1 MRFEA
6 LSSSPYRRFWL
17 GSIASVGSTQ
27 LYFISKAWLVFELSG
42 SALYLGFLGA
52 ATAVPTIF
60 ATLIGGLVADRIN
73 RRSVLI
79 LTSGISAV
87 LLLVLGV
94 LDASELVRVWHV
106 LLISA
111 LLGLVQGFDFPARS
125 SIFPALIEKKQMMSA
140 VSLNSILWQGS
151 RMILP
156 AIGGFLISITDT
168 SLIFFIC
175 ALGFF
180 SMITV
185 LLTLDVRQD
194 NHANDAPWH
203 EFKEGVKYVMNHRLF
218 LTLILLSW
226 ISMFFG
232 TSYVQIMPLFADMLQ
247 SGERGFGL
255 LISATGVGSIIGNLF
270 ITRYQ
275 DSRKLGI
282 MMLSSAAMAP
292 FFLLGFSLVAW
303 ILSGTSG
310 VFWLACCFAILN
322 SAFSSVFLV
331 SSMTVLQIKVPDA
344 FRGRVMGIH
353 SISFGMMTMGGL
365 SAGVLASLFSAPVAV
380 IIGAIV
386 VLSSVIWVV
395 FKVSEIVKLDL
406 NLQSKQTES
415 FQ

>member
-1 MRFEA
+1 MRFDA
-6 LSSSPYRRFWL
+6 LSSAPYRRFWL

-42 SALYLGFLGA
+42 SALDLGFLGA
-52 ATAVPTIF
+52 ATALPTIF

-79 LTSGISAV
+79 LTSAISAV

-94 LDASELVRVWHV
+94 LDATELVRVWHV
-106 LLISA
+106 LLISS

-125 SIFPALIEKKQMMSA
+125 SIFPSLIHKKQMMSA

-175 ALGFF
+175 GIGFLC
-180 SMITV
+180 MMTV
-185 LLTLDVRQD
+185 LLTLEIRQD
-194 NHANDAPWH
+194 NHADDAPWY
-203 EFKEGVKYVMNHRLF
+203 EFKEGVKFVLNNRLF

-247 SGERGFGL
+247 SGEQGFGL

-270 ITRYQ
+270 ISRYQ
-275 DSRKLGI
+275 LSRKLGK

-292 FFLLGFSLVAW
+292 CSLIGFSLVSW
-303 ILSGTSG
+303 ILAGTP
-310 VFWLACCFAILN
+310 VAFWIACGFAIFA
-322 SAFSSVFLV
+322 SALSSVFLV

-353 SISFGMMTMGGL
+353 SITFSMISLGGL
-365 SAGVLASLFSAPVAV
+365 AAGVLAAQFSAPTAV
-380 IIGAIV
+380 VIGSFV
-386 VLSSVIWVV
+386 VLSSVTWVV
-395 FKVSEIVKLDL
+395 FRVREISKLDL
-406 NLQSKQTES
+406 IQESKHAES
-415 FQ
+415 FK

>member
-1 MRFEA
+1 M
-6 LSSSPYRRFWL
+6 
-17 GSIASVGSTQ
+17 
-27 LYFISKAWLVFELSG
+27 
-42 SALYLGFLGA
+42 
-52 ATAVPTIF
+52 
-60 ATLIGGLVADRIN
+60 
-73 RRSVLI
+73 
-79 LTSGISAV
+79 

-106 LLISA
+106 LLISS

-125 SIFPALIEKKQMMSA
+125 SIFPSLIHKHQMMSA

-175 ALGFF
+175 GIGFF
-180 SMITV
+180 CMLTV
-185 LLTLDVRQD
+185 LLTLEVRQD
-194 NHANDAPWH
+194 NHANDAPWY
-203 EFKEGVKYVMNHRLF
+203 EFKEGVKFVMHHRLF

-270 ITRYQ
+270 ISHYQ
-275 DSRKLGI
+275 ESRKLGI

-322 SAFSSVFLV
+322 
-331 SSMTVLQIKVPDA
+331 
-344 FRGRVMGIH
+344 
-353 SISFGMMTMGGL
+353 
-365 SAGVLASLFSAPVAV
+365 
-380 IIGAIV
+380 
-386 VLSSVIWVV
+386 
-395 FKVSEIVKLDL
+395 
-406 NLQSKQTES
+406 
-415 FQ
+415 

>member
-6 LSSSPYRRFWL
+6 LSSAPYRRFWL

-42 SALYLGFLGA
+42 SALDLGFLGA

-60 ATLIGGLVADRIN
+60 STLIGGLVADRVN

-106 LLISA
+106 LLISS

-125 SIFPALIEKKQMMSA
+125 SIFPALIHKKQMMSA

-175 ALGFF
+175 GIGFF
-180 SMITV
+180 CMLTV
-185 LLTLDVRQD
+185 LLTLEVRQD
-194 NHANDAPWH
+194 NHANDAPWY
-203 EFKEGVKYVMNHRLF
+203 EFKEGVKFVMHHRLF

-247 SGERGFGL
+247 SAERGYGL

-270 ITRYQ
+270 ISRYQ
-275 DSRKLGI
+275 QSRKLGI

-292 FFLLGFSLVAW
+292 CSLIGFSLVAW
-303 ILSGTSG
+303 ILAGTVSA
-310 VFWLACCFAILN
+310 FWLACCFAILT
-322 SAFSSVFLV
+322 SALSSVFLV

-353 SISFGMMTMGGL
+353 SITFSMISLGGL
-365 SAGVLASLFSAPVAV
+365 GAGALAAQFSAPVADV
-380 IIGAIV
+380 IGALV
-386 VLSSVIWVV
+386 VLSSVTWVV
-395 FKVSEIVKLDL
+395 FKVSEIAKLDL

-415 FQ
+415 F

>member
-1 MRFEA
+1 
-6 LSSSPYRRFWL
+6 
-17 GSIASVGSTQ
+17 
-27 LYFISKAWLVFELSG
+27 
-42 SALYLGFLGA
+42 
-52 ATAVPTIF
+52 
-60 ATLIGGLVADRIN
+60 
-73 RRSVLI
+73 
-79 LTSGISAV
+79 
-87 LLLVLGV
+87 
-94 LDASELVRVWHV
+94 
-106 LLISA
+106 
-111 LLGLVQGFDFPARS
+111 
-125 SIFPALIEKKQMMSA
+125 
-140 VSLNSILWQGS
+140 
-151 RMILP
+151 
-156 AIGGFLISITDT
+156 
-168 SLIFFIC
+168 
-175 ALGFF
+175 
-180 SMITV
+180 MITV

-203 EFKEGVKYVMNHRLF
+203 EFKEGVKYVKNHRLF
-218 LTLILLSW
+218 MTLILLSW

-255 LISATGVGSIIGNLF
+255 LISATGVGSLIGNLF

-303 ILSGTSG
+303 ILSGTSD

-331 SSMTVLQIKVPDA
+331 SSMTVLQIQVPDA

-353 SISFGMMTMGGL
+353 SIPFGMMTMGGL
-365 SAGVLASLFSAPVAV
+365 SAGVLASQFSAPVAV

-406 NLQSKQTES
+406 YPKSKQTE
-415 FQ
+415 

>member
-1 MRFEA
+1 MRFDA
-6 LSSSPYRRFWL
+6 LSSAPYRRFWL

-42 SALYLGFLGA
+42 SALDLGFLGA
-52 ATAVPTIF
+52 ATAVPTII

-87 LLLVLGV
+87 LLLLLGI

-106 LLISA
+106 LLISS

-125 SIFPALIEKKQMMSA
+125 SIFPALIDKKQMMSA

-175 ALGFF
+175 GTGFF
-180 SMITV
+180 CMMAV
-185 LLTLDVRQD
+185 LLTLEVRQD
-194 NHANDAPWH
+194 NNTKDTPWY
-203 EFKEGVKYVMNHRLF
+203 EFKEGMKFVLHHRLF

-270 ITRYQ
+270 ISHYQ
-275 DSRKLGI
+275 ESRKLGI
-282 MMLSSAAMAP
+282 MMLSSAAIAP
-292 FFLLGFSLVAW
+292 FCLIGFSLVAW
-303 ILSGTSG
+303 IFAGKAG
-310 VFWLACCFAILN
+310 VFWMACCFVILS
-322 SAFSSVFLV
+322 SALSSVFLV
-331 SSMTVLQIKVPDA
+331 SSMTVLQVKVPDD

-353 SISFGMMTMGGL
+353 SITFSMISLGGL
-365 SAGVLASLFSAPVAV
+365 VAGVIAAKFSAPVAV
-380 IIGAIV
+380 VIGALVVISSVTLV
-386 VLSSVIWVV
+386 VLK
-395 FKVSEIVKLDL
+395 FSEIIKLDL
-406 NLQSKQTES
+406 NK
-415 FQ
+415 

>member
-1 MRFEA
+1 MRFDA
-6 LSSSPYRRFWL
+6 LSSAPYRRFWL

-42 SALYLGFLGA
+42 SALDLGFLGA

-106 LLISA
+106 LLISG
-111 LLGLVQGFDFPARS
+111 LLGFVQGFDFPARS
-125 SIFPALIEKKQMMSA
+125 SIFPALIQQKQMMSA
-140 VSLNSILWQGS
+140 VALNSILWQGS

-156 AIGGFLISITDT
+156 AIGGLLISLTDT
-168 SLIFFIC
+168 SLIFFLC
-175 ALGFF
+175 GLGFICM
-180 SMITV
+180 MIVLYSLEVAQTV
-185 LLTLDVRQD
+185 Q
-194 NHANDAPWH
+194 AKDAPWH
-203 EFKEGVKYVMNHRLF
+203 EFNEGIKFVIHHRLF

-247 SGERGFGL
+247 SGERGYGL

-270 ITRYQ
+270 ISRYQ
-275 DSRKLGI
+275 QSRKLGI
-282 MMLSSAAMAP
+282 MMLSCAAMAP
-292 FFLLGFSLVAW
+292 CSLIGFSLVTW
-303 ILSGTSG
+303 ILSDTAGA
-310 VFWLACCFAILN
+310 FWMACCFAILT
-322 SAFSSVFLV
+322 SALSSVFLV

-353 SISFGMMTMGGL
+353 SITFSMISLGGL
-365 SAGVLASLFSAPVAV
+365 AAGVLASQFSAPMAV
-380 IIGAIV
+380 VIGAIV
-386 VLSSVIWVV
+386 VLSSVTWVA
-395 FKVSEIVKLDL
+395 FKVREISNLDL
-406 NLQSKQTES
+406 NQQSKHAES

>member
-1 MRFEA
+1 MRFDA
-6 LSSSPYRRFWL
+6 LSSAPYRRFWL

-27 LYFISKAWLVFELSG
+27 LYFISNAWLVFELSG
-42 SALYLGFLGA
+42 SALDLGFLGA
-52 ATAVPTIF
+52 ATAVPTII
-60 ATLIGGLVADRIN
+60 ATLIGGLVADRFN

-87 LLLVLGV
+87 LLLLLGV
-94 LDASELVRVWHV
+94 LDASELVRVWQV
-106 LLISA
+106 LLISS

-125 SIFPALIEKKQMMSA
+125 SIFPALIDKKQMMSA

-175 ALGFF
+175 GIGFF
-180 SMITV
+180 CMMTV
-185 LLTLDVRQD
+185 LLKLEVRQD
-194 NHANDAPWH
+194 NNVNDDPWH
-203 EFKEGVKYVMNHRLF
+203 EFKEGVKYVLQHRLF

-226 ISMFFG
+226 TSMFFG
-232 TSYVQIMPLFADMLQ
+232 TSYVQIMPLFAEMLQ
-247 SGERGFGL
+247 SGELGFGL

-270 ITRYQ
+270 ISRYQ
-275 DSRKLGI
+275 QSRKLGI

-292 FFLLGFSLVAW
+292 CSLIGFSLVSW
-303 ILSGTSG
+303 ILGG
-310 VFWLACCFAILN
+310 KAGAFWMACCFAILT
-322 SAFSSVFLV
+322 SALSSVFLV

-353 SISFGMMTMGGL
+353 SITFSMISLGGL
-365 SAGVLASLFSAPVAV
+365 VAGALAAQFSAPVAV
-380 IIGAIV
+380 VIGAFV
-386 VLSSVIWVV
+386 VLSSVTWVV
-395 FKVSEIVKLDL
+395 FKVSEIAKLDL
-406 NLQSKQTES
+406 NLQSMQTES

>member
-1 MRFEA
+1 MRFDA
-6 LSSSPYRRFWL
+6 LSSAPYRRFWL

-42 SALYLGFLGA
+42 SALDLGFLGA

-106 LLISA
+106 LLISS

-125 SIFPALIEKKQMMSA
+125 SIFPALIDKKQMMSA

-175 ALGFF
+175 GIGFF
-180 SMITV
+180 CMMTV
-185 LLTLDVRQD
+185 LLTLEVRQD
-194 NHANDAPWH
+194 NHANDAPWY
-203 EFKEGVKYVMNHRLF
+203 EFKEGVKFVLHHRLF

-247 SGERGFGL
+247 SGERGYGL

-270 ITRYQ
+270 ISRYQ
-275 DSRKLGI
+275 QSRKLGI

-292 FFLLGFSLVAW
+292 CFLIGFSLVSW
-303 ILSGTSG
+303 ILAGTAG
-310 VFWLACCFAILN
+310 AFWMACCFAILT
-322 SAFSSVFLV
+322 AALSSVFLV

-353 SISFGMMTMGGL
+353 SITFSMISLGGL
-365 SAGVLASLFSAPVAV
+365 AAGALAAQFSAPVAV
-380 IIGAIV
+380 VIGAFV
-386 VLSSVIWVV
+386 VLSSVTWVV
-395 FKVSEIVKLDL
+395 FKFREIPNLDL
-406 NLQSKQTES
+406 NQQSKHTKL

>member
-1 MRFEA
+1 MRFDA
-6 LSSSPYRRFWL
+6 LSSAPYRRFWL

-27 LYFISKAWLVFELSG
+27 LYFISNAWLVFELSG
-42 SALYLGFLGA
+42 SALDLGFLGA
-52 ATAVPTIF
+52 ATAVPTII
-60 ATLIGGLVADRIN
+60 ATLIGGLVADRFN

-87 LLLVLGV
+87 LLLLLGV
-94 LDASELVRVWHV
+94 LDASELVRVWQV
-106 LLISA
+106 LLISS

-125 SIFPALIEKKQMMSA
+125 SIFPALIDKKQMMSA

-175 ALGFF
+175 GIGFF
-180 SMITV
+180 CMMTV
-185 LLTLDVRQD
+185 LLKLEVRQD
-194 NHANDAPWH
+194 NNVNDDPWH
-203 EFKEGVKYVMNHRLF
+203 EFKEGVKYVLQHRLF

-232 TSYVQIMPLFADMLQ
+232 TSYVQIMPLFAEMLQ

-270 ITRYQ
+270 ISHYQ
-275 DSRKLGI
+275 QSRKLGI

-292 FFLLGFSLVAW
+292 CSLIGFSLVSW
-303 ILSGTSG
+303 ILASTAGA
-310 VFWLACCFAILN
+310 FWMACCFAILT
-322 SAFSSVFLV
+322 SALSSVFLV

-353 SISFGMMTMGGL
+353 SITFSMISLGGL
-365 SAGVLASLFSAPVAV
+365 AAGALATQFSAPIAV
-380 IIGAIV
+380 IIGAFV
-386 VLSSVIWVV
+386 VLSSVTWVV
-395 FKVSEIVKLDL
+395 FKVNEIAKLDL

>member
-1 MRFEA
+1 MRFDA
-6 LSSSPYRRFWL
+6 LSSAPYRRFWL

-42 SALYLGFLGA
+42 SALDLGFLGA
-52 ATAVPTIF
+52 ATAVPTII
-60 ATLIGGLVADRIN
+60 ATLIGGLVADRFN

-87 LLLVLGV
+87 LLLLLGV

-106 LLISA
+106 LLISS

-125 SIFPALIEKKQMMSA
+125 SIFPALIHKNQMMSA

-175 ALGFF
+175 GIGFLC
-180 SMITV
+180 MMTV
-185 LLTLDVRQD
+185 LLTLEIRQD
-194 NHANDAPWH
+194 NHADDAPWY
-203 EFKEGVKYVMNHRLF
+203 EFKEGVKFVLNNRLF

-247 SGERGFGL
+247 SGEQGFGL

-270 ITRYQ
+270 ISRYQ
-275 DSRKLGI
+275 LSRKLGK

-292 FFLLGFSLVAW
+292 CSLIGFSLVSW
-303 ILSGTSG
+303 ILAGTPG
-310 VFWLACCFAILN
+310 AFWIACGFAIFA
-322 SAFSSVFLV
+322 SALSSVFLV

-353 SISFGMMTMGGL
+353 SITFSMISLGGL
-365 SAGVLASLFSAPVAV
+365 AAGVLAAQFSAPTAV
-380 IIGAIV
+380 VIGAFV

-395 FKVSEIVKLDL
+395 FKVSEISKLDL
-406 NLQSKQTES
+406 IQQSKHAES
-415 FQ
+415 FK

>member
-1 MRFEA
+1 MRFDA
-6 LSSSPYRRFWL
+6 LSSAPYRRFWL

-27 LYFISKAWLVFELSG
+27 LYFISNAWLVFELSG
-42 SALYLGFLGA
+42 SALDLGFLGA
-52 ATAVPTIF
+52 ATAVPTII
-60 ATLIGGLVADRIN
+60 ATLIGGLVADRFN

-87 LLLVLGV
+87 LLLLLGV
-94 LDASELVRVWHV
+94 LDASELVRVWQV
-106 LLISA
+106 LLISS

-125 SIFPALIEKKQMMSA
+125 SIFPALIDKKQMMSA

-175 ALGFF
+175 GIGFF
-180 SMITV
+180 CMMTV
-185 LLTLDVRQD
+185 LLKLEVRQD
-194 NHANDAPWH
+194 NNVNDDPWH
-203 EFKEGVKYVMNHRLF
+203 EFKEGVKYVLQHRLF

-232 TSYVQIMPLFADMLQ
+232 TSYVQIMPLFAEMLQ
-247 SGERGFGL
+247 SGELGFGL

-270 ITRYQ
+270 ISRYQ
-275 DSRKLGI
+275 QSRKLGI

-292 FFLLGFSLVAW
+292 CSLIGFSLVSW
-303 ILSGTSG
+303 ILGG
-310 VFWLACCFAILN
+310 KAGAFWMACCFAILT
-322 SAFSSVFLV
+322 SALSSVFLV

-353 SISFGMMTMGGL
+353 SITFSMISLGGL
-365 SAGVLASLFSAPVAV
+365 VAGALAAQFSAPVAV
-380 IIGAIV
+380 VIGAFV
-386 VLSSVIWVV
+386 VLSSVTWVV
-395 FKVSEIVKLDL
+395 FKVSEIAKLDL
-406 NLQSKQTES
+406 NLQSMQTES

>member
-1 MRFEA
+1 MRFDA
-6 LSSSPYRRFWL
+6 LSSAPYRRFWL

-42 SALYLGFLGA
+42 SALDLGFLGA

-79 LTSGISAV
+79 FTSGISAV

-94 LDASELVRVWHV
+94 LDASDLVRVWHV
-106 LLISA
+106 LLISS

-125 SIFPALIEKKQMMSA
+125 SIFPALIDRKQMMSA
-140 VSLNSILWQGS
+140 ISLNSILWQGS

-175 ALGFF
+175 GIGFF
-180 SMITV
+180 CMMKV
-185 LLTLDVRQD
+185 LLKLEVRQG
-194 NHANDAPWH
+194 NHANDDPWQ
-203 EFKEGVKYVMNHRLF
+203 EFQEGVKYILHHRLF

-226 ISMFFG
+226 ISTFFG

-270 ITRYQ
+270 ISHYQ
-275 DSRKLGI
+275 QSRKLGI

-292 FFLLGFSLVAW
+292 CSLIGFSLVSWLLTDTA
-303 ILSGTSG
+303 G
-310 VFWLACCFAILN
+310 VFWMACCFAVLT
-322 SAFSSVFLV
+322 SALSSVFLV

-353 SISFGMMTMGGL
+353 SITFSMISLGGL
-365 SAGVLASLFSAPVAV
+365 AAGALADQFSAPVAV
-380 IIGAIV
+380 VIGAFV
-386 VLSSVIWVV
+386 VLSSVTWVV
-395 FKVSEIVKLDL
+395 FRVREISKLDL
-406 NLQSKQTES
+406 IQESKHAES
-415 FQ
+415 FK

>member
-1 MRFEA
+1 MRFDA
-6 LSSSPYRRFWL
+6 LLSAPYRRFWL

-42 SALYLGFLGA
+42 SALDLGFLGA
-52 ATAVPTIF
+52 ATAIPTIIS
-60 ATLIGGLVADRIN
+60 TLIGGLVADRIN

-79 LTSGISAV
+79 LTSGISAF
-87 LLLVLGV
+87 LLLLLGI

-106 LLISA
+106 LLISS

-125 SIFPALIEKKQMMSA
+125 SIFPALIDKKQMMSA
-140 VSLNSILWQGS
+140 VSLNSILWQGT

-175 ALGFF
+175 GTGFICMM
-180 SMITV
+180 SV
-185 LLTLDVRQD
+185 LLTLKIKQH
-194 NHANDAPWH
+194 NNTNDTPWH
-203 EFKEGVKYVMNHRLF
+203 EFKEGLKFVLHHRLF

-270 ITRYQ
+270 ISHYQ
-275 DSRKLGI
+275 ESRRLGI
-282 MMLSSAAMAP
+282 MMLSSAALAP
-292 FFLLGFSLVAW
+292 CCIIGFSLITW
-303 ILSGTSG
+303 IFAGKAG
-310 VFWLACCFAILN
+310 IFWIACCFAILA
-322 SAFSSVFLV
+322 SALSSVFLV
-331 SSMTVLQIKVPDA
+331 SSMTVLQVKVPDA

-353 SISFGMMTMGGL
+353 SITFSMISLGGL
-365 SAGVLASLFSAPVAV
+365 AAGVLAAYFSAPIAV
-380 IIGAIV
+380 VIGALIV
-386 VLSSVIWVV
+386 ISSVTLVK
-395 FKVSEIVKLDL
+395 FKYSEIFKLDL
-406 NLQSKQTES
+406 NKRLKLQKIL
-415 FQ
+415 

>member
-1 MRFEA
+1 
-6 LSSSPYRRFWL
+6 SSAPYRRFWL

-27 LYFISKAWLVFELSG
+27 LYFISNAWLVFELSG
-42 SALYLGFLGA
+42 SALDLGFMGA
-52 ATAVPTIF
+52 ATAVPTII
-60 ATLIGGLVADRIN
+60 ATLIGGLVADRFT

-87 LLLVLGV
+87 LLLLLGV
-94 LDASELVRVWHV
+94 LDASELVRVWQV
-106 LLISA
+106 LLISS

-125 SIFPALIEKKQMMSA
+125 SIFPALIDKKQMMSA

-175 ALGFF
+175 GIGFF
-180 SMITV
+180 CMMTV
-185 LLTLDVRQD
+185 LLTLEVRQD
-194 NHANDAPWH
+194 NHANDAPWY
-203 EFKEGVKYVMNHRLF
+203 EFKEGVKFVLHHRLF

-232 TSYVQIMPLFADMLQ
+232 TSYVQIMPLFAEMLQ
-247 SGERGFGL
+247 SGERGYGL

-270 ITRYQ
+270 ISRYQ
-275 DSRKLGI
+275 QSRKLGI
-282 MMLSSAAMAP
+282 MMLSCAAMAP
-292 FFLLGFSLVAW
+292 CSLIGFSLVTW
-303 ILSGTSG
+303 ILADTAGA
-310 VFWLACCFAILN
+310 FWMACCFAILT
-322 SAFSSVFLV
+322 AALSSVFLV

-353 SISFGMMTMGGL
+353 SITFSMISLGGL
-365 SAGVLASLFSAPVAV
+365 AAGALAAQFSAPVAV
-380 IIGAIV
+380 VIGAFV
-386 VLSSVIWVV
+386 VLSSVTWVV
-395 FKVSEIVKLDL
+395 FKVREISNLDL
-406 NLQSKQTES
+406 NQQSKHTKL

>member
-6 LSSSPYRRFWL
+6 LSSAPYRRFWL

-27 LYFISKAWLVFELSG
+27 LYFISNAWLVFELSG
-42 SALYLGFLGA
+42 SALDLGFLGA
-52 ATAVPTIF
+52 ATAVPTII
-60 ATLIGGLVADRIN
+60 ATLIGGLVADRFN

-87 LLLVLGV
+87 LLLLLGV
-94 LDASELVRVWHV
+94 LDASELVRVWQV
-106 LLISA
+106 LLISS

-125 SIFPALIEKKQMMSA
+125 SIFPALIDKKQMMSA

-175 ALGFF
+175 GIGFF
-180 SMITV
+180 CMMTV
-185 LLTLDVRQD
+185 LLKLEVRQD
-194 NHANDAPWH
+194 NNVNDDPWH
-203 EFKEGVKYVMNHRLF
+203 EFKEGVKYVLQHRLF

-232 TSYVQIMPLFADMLQ
+232 TSYVQIMPLFAEMLQ
-247 SGERGFGL
+247 SGELGFGL

-270 ITRYQ
+270 ISRYQ
-275 DSRKLGI
+275 QSRKLGI

-292 FFLLGFSLVAW
+292 CSLIGFSLVSW
-303 ILSGTSG
+303 ILGG
-310 VFWLACCFAILN
+310 KAGAFWMACCFAILT
-322 SAFSSVFLV
+322 SALSSVFLV

-353 SISFGMMTMGGL
+353 SITFSMISLGGL
-365 SAGVLASLFSAPVAV
+365 VAGALAAQFSAPVAV
-380 IIGAIV
+380 VIGAFV
-386 VLSSVIWVV
+386 VLSSVTWVV
-395 FKVSEIVKLDL
+395 FKVSEIAKLDL
-406 NLQSKQTES
+406 NLQSMQTES

>member
-1 MRFEA
+1 MRFDA
-6 LSSSPYRRFWL
+6 LSSAPYRRFWL

-42 SALYLGFLGA
+42 SALDLGFLGA

-106 LLISA
+106 LLISS

-175 ALGFF
+175 GIGFF
-180 SMITV
+180 CMMTV
-185 LLTLDVRQD
+185 LLTLEVRQD

-203 EFKEGVKYVMNHRLF
+203 EFKEGVKFVLHHRLF

-226 ISMFFG
+226 TSMFFG

-247 SGERGFGL
+247 SGERGYGL

-270 ITRYQ
+270 ISRYQ
-275 DSRKLGI
+275 QSRKLGI
-282 MMLSSAAMAP
+282 MMLSCAAIAP
-292 FFLLGFSLVAW
+292 CSLIGFSLVAW
-303 ILSGTSG
+303 IMAGIAG
-310 VFWLACCFAILN
+310 AFWMACCFAILT
-322 SAFSSVFLV
+322 AALSSVFLV

-353 SISFGMMTMGGL
+353 SITFSMISLGGL
-365 SAGVLASLFSAPVAV
+365 AAGVLAVQFSAPVAV
-380 IIGAIV
+380 VIGAFV
-386 VLSSVIWVV
+386 VLSSVTWVV
-395 FKVSEIVKLDL
+395 FKVREISNLDL
-406 NLQSKQTES
+406 NQQSKHTES

>member
-1 MRFEA
+1 MRFDA
-6 LSSSPYRRFWL
+6 LSSAPYRRFWL

-42 SALYLGFLGA
+42 SALDLGFLGA

-106 LLISA
+106 LLISS

-125 SIFPALIEKKQMMSA
+125 SIFPALINKKQMMSA

-175 ALGFF
+175 GIGFF
-180 SMITV
+180 CMLTV
-185 LLTLDVRQD
+185 LLTLEVKQD
-194 NHANDAPWH
+194 NHANDAPWYG
-203 EFKEGVKYVMNHRLF
+203 FKEGVKFVMHHRLF

-247 SGERGFGL
+247 SAERGYGL

-270 ITRYQ
+270 ISHYQ
-275 DSRKLGI
+275 QSRKLGI

-292 FFLLGFSLVAW
+292 CSLIGFSLVAW
-303 ILSGTSG
+303 ILAGTVG
-310 VFWLACCFAILN
+310 AFWLACCFAILT

-331 SSMTVLQIKVPDA
+331 SSMTVLQIKVPDN

-353 SISFGMMTMGGL
+353 SITFSMISLGGL
-365 SAGVLASLFSAPVAV
+365 AAGALAAQFSAPVAV
-380 IIGAIV
+380 VIGALV
-386 VLSSVIWVV
+386 VLSSVTWVM
-395 FKVSEIVKLDL
+395 FKVSEIAKIDL

>member
-1 MRFEA
+1 MRFDA
-6 LSSSPYRRFWL
+6 LSSAPYRRFWL

-42 SALYLGFLGA
+42 SALDLGLLGA
-52 ATAVPTIF
+52 STAVPTII

-79 LTSGISAV
+79 LTSGISS
-87 LLLVLGV
+87 LLLILLGV

-106 LLISA
+106 LLISC

-125 SIFPALIEKKQMMSA
+125 SIFPSLIDKKQMMSA

-175 ALGFF
+175 GAGFF
-180 SMITV
+180 CMMIV
-185 LLTLDVRQD
+185 LIKLEVRQY
-194 NHANDAPWH
+194 NHTNDTPWN
-203 EFKEGVKYVMNHRLF
+203 EFIEGVKYVLRHRIF

-232 TSYVQIMPLFADMLQ
+232 TSYVQIMPLFADMLN

-270 ITRYQ
+270 ISRYQ
-275 DSRKLGI
+275 ESQKLGI
-282 MMLSSAAMAP
+282 IMLTSAALAP
-292 FFLLGFSLVAW
+292 FSLIGFSLVAF
-303 ILSGTSG
+303 IMTSTAG
-310 VFWLACCFAILN
+310 AFWMACCFVVVASVL
-322 SAFSSVFLV
+322 SSVFLV
-331 SSMTVLQIKVPDA
+331 SSMTVLQVKVPDA

-353 SISFGMMTMGGL
+353 SITFSMISLGGL
-365 SAGVLASLFSAPVAV
+365 AAGVLAAKFTAPIAV
-380 IIGAIV
+380 IIGALIV
-386 VLSSVIWVV
+386 IFSVALTILK
-395 FKVSEIVKLDL
+395 FTEIINLGL
-406 NLQSKQTES
+406 NN
-415 FQ
+415 

>member
-1 MRFEA
+1 MRFDA
-6 LSSSPYRRFWL
+6 LSSAPYRRFWL

-42 SALYLGFLGA
+42 SALDLGFLGA

-94 LDASELVRVWHV
+94 LDATELVRVWHV
-106 LLISA
+106 LLISS

-125 SIFPALIEKKQMMSA
+125 SIFPSLINKKQMMSA

-175 ALGFF
+175 GIGFLC
-180 SMITV
+180 MMTV
-185 LLTLDVRQD
+185 LLTLEIRQD
-194 NHANDAPWH
+194 NHADDAPWY
-203 EFKEGVKYVMNHRLF
+203 EFKEGVKFVLNNRLF

-247 SGERGFGL
+247 SGEQGFGL

-270 ITRYQ
+270 ISRYQ
-275 DSRKLGI
+275 LSRKLGK

-292 FFLLGFSLVAW
+292 CSLIGFSLVSW
-303 ILSGTSG
+303 ILAGTP
-310 VFWLACCFAILN
+310 VAFWIACGFAIFA
-322 SAFSSVFLV
+322 SALSSVFLV

-353 SISFGMMTMGGL
+353 SITFSMISLGGL
-365 SAGVLASLFSAPVAV
+365 AAGVLAAQFSAPTAV
-380 IIGAIV
+380 VIGAFV
-386 VLSSVIWVV
+386 VLSSVIWVM
-395 FKVSEIVKLDL
+395 FKVSEISKLDL
-406 NLQSKQTES
+406 IQQSKHAES
-415 FQ
+415 FK

>member
-6 LSSSPYRRFWL
+6 LSSAPYRRFWL

-42 SALYLGFLGA
+42 SALDLGFLGA

-106 LLISA
+106 LLISG

-125 SIFPALIEKKQMMSA
+125 SIFPALIHKKQMMSA

-175 ALGFF
+175 GIGFF
-180 SMITV
+180 CMLTV
-185 LLTLDVRQD
+185 LLTLEVRQND
-194 NHANDAPWH
+194 HTNDAPWY
-203 EFKEGVKYVMNHRLF
+203 EFKEGVKFVMHHRLF

-247 SGERGFGL
+247 SAEQGYGL

-270 ITRYQ
+270 ISRYQ
-275 DSRKLGI
+275 QSRKLGI

-292 FFLLGFSLVAW
+292 CSLIGFSLVAW
-303 ILSGTSG
+303 ILAGTVG
-310 VFWLACCFAILN
+310 AFWLACCFAILT
-322 SAFSSVFLV
+322 SALSSVFLV

-353 SISFGMMTMGGL
+353 SITFSMISLGGL
-365 SAGVLASLFSAPVAV
+365 AAGALAAQFSAPVAV
-380 IIGAIV
+380 VIGAFV
-386 VLSSVIWVV
+386 VLSSVTWVV
-395 FKVSEIVKLDL
+395 FKVSEIAKLDL
-406 NLQSKQTES
+406 NLKSKQTES
-415 FQ
+415 LQ

>member
-1 MRFEA
+1 MRFDA
-6 LSSSPYRRFWL
+6 LSSAPYRRFWL

-42 SALYLGFLGA
+42 SALDLGFLGA

-94 LDASELVRVWHV
+94 LDATELVRVWHV
-106 LLISA
+106 LLISS

-125 SIFPALIEKKQMMSA
+125 SIFPSLIHKKQMMSA

-175 ALGFF
+175 GIGFIC
-180 SMITV
+180 MLTV
-185 LLTLDVRQD
+185 LLKLEVRQD
-194 NHANDAPWH
+194 NHASDAPWY
-203 EFKEGVKYVMNHRLF
+203 EFKEGVKYVLQHRLF

-282 MMLSSAAMAP
+282 MMLSSAAIAP

-322 SAFSSVFLV
+322 AAFSSVFLV

-365 SAGVLASLFSAPVAV
+365 SAGVLASQFSAPVAV

-386 VLSSVIWVV
+386 VLSSVIWAV

-406 NLQSKQTES
+406 YLKSKQTE
-415 FQ
+415 

>member
-1 MRFEA
+1 MRFDA
-6 LSSSPYRRFWL
+6 LSSAPYRRFWL

-27 LYFISKAWLVFELSG
+27 LYFISNAWLVFELSG
-42 SALYLGFLGA
+42 SALDLGFLGA
-52 ATAVPTIF
+52 ATAVPTII
-60 ATLIGGLVADRIN
+60 ATLIGGLVADRFN

-87 LLLVLGV
+87 LLLLLGV
-94 LDASELVRVWHV
+94 LDASELVRVWQV
-106 LLISA
+106 LLISS

-125 SIFPALIEKKQMMSA
+125 SIFPALIDKKQMMSA

-175 ALGFF
+175 GIGFF
-180 SMITV
+180 CMMTV
-185 LLTLDVRQD
+185 LLTLEVRQD
-194 NHANDAPWH
+194 NHANDAPWY
-203 EFKEGVKYVMNHRLF
+203 EFKEGVKFVLHHRLF

-232 TSYVQIMPLFADMLQ
+232 TSYVQIMPLFAEMLQ
-247 SGERGFGL
+247 SGERGYGL

-270 ITRYQ
+270 ISRYQ
-275 DSRKLGI
+275 QSRKLGI
-282 MMLSSAAMAP
+282 MMLSCAAMAP
-292 FFLLGFSLVAW
+292 CSLIGFSLVTW
-303 ILSGTSG
+303 ILADTAGA
-310 VFWLACCFAILN
+310 FWMACCFAILT
-322 SAFSSVFLV
+322 AALSSVFLV

-353 SISFGMMTMGGL
+353 SITFSMISLGGL
-365 SAGVLASLFSAPVAV
+365 AAGALAVQFSAPVAV
-380 IIGAIV
+380 VIGAFV
-386 VLSSVIWVV
+386 VLSSVTWVV
-395 FKVSEIVKLDL
+395 FKVREISNLDL
-406 NLQSKQTES
+406 NQQSKHTKL